1 MTIIVTG
8 CAGFIGAAVTERLL
22 HNNQRVIGIDNINDY
37 YDVKLKYNRLARLDD
52 YEQFSF
58 QQCDISDKS
67 TIDKIF
73 AQYQPQQVI
82 NLAAQAGVRYS
93 IENPMSYVTSN
104 LVGFSVILEACRQHH
119 VEHLVY
125 ASSSSVYGNQTQQP
139 FTVTQSTDAPIS
151 LYAAT
156 KKSNEVMAYSYSH
169 LYDLK
174 VTGLRY
180 FTVYGPWGRPDMAPI
195 KFTNAILT
203 KQPLTI
209 FNHGKHR
216 RDFTYIDDI
225 VDGTLQILN
234 TTHSKTENLFNNPN
248 YRLYNIGSGRA
259 IELMVFIEL
268 LEKNLQLQ
276 ANKVYVDAQPGDVEE
291 TYADISALTAATGYQ
306 PKISIEEGIK
316 HFTEWYLGYYE
327 RGTI

>member
-8 CAGFIGAAVTERLL
+8 CAGFIGAAVAERLL
-22 HNNQRVIGIDNINDY
+22 QKNERVIGIDNINDY
-37 YDVKLKYNRLARLDD
+37 YDIKLKYNRLARLDD

-73 AQYQPQQVI
+73 AQYQPQKVI

-119 VEHLVY
+119 IEHLVY

-139 FTVTQSTDAPIS
+139 FTLTQSTDAPIS

-195 KFTNAILT
+195 KFTNAIIT

-234 TTHSKTENLFNNPN
+234 TPHSKTQTIFNNPN
-248 YRLYNIGSGRA
+248 YRLYNIGSGRP

-268 LEKNLQLQ
+268 LEKNLQRQ
-276 ANKVYVDAQPGDVEE
+276 ANKIYVDAQPGDVEE

-306 PKISIEEGIK
+306 PKISIEEGIE
-316 HFTEWYLGYYE
+316 HFAEWYLGYY
-327 RGTI
+327 RQGSI